1 LKTSPGPFPLPRI
14 RSGAA
19 LTGAAIFG
27 AGSLENRAEE
37 PAPRLSVRGFLAGRP
52 SSLSLSAEVSFG
64 NAGRSIAIFLGAF
77 LTFGAGRLRLDDPDV
92 DE

>member
-1 LKTSPGPFPLPRI
+1 M
-14 RSGAA
+14 
-19 LTGAAIFG
+19 
-27 AGSLENRAEE
+27 ENRAEE
-37 PAPRLSVRGFLAGRP
+37 PALRLSMRGFLAGRP
-52 SSLSLSAEVSFG
+52 SSPSLSAELSFG